1 MFLSL
6 QGKPV
11 IHTFED
17 LDRLAPEKGPKRFI
31 VLAPEDEEF
40 MLAVKHSWQ
49 RGYIEPVLIGSR
61 DKIERLAGNLEFDI
75 ASFEKIFESDRQG
88 IANLGISMLFSGD
101 VDMAGKGQIP
111 TAFIYRSIIREESK
125 VRTGTMVSVIGLWD
139 IAGLGH
145 LTSITDPGVNINPD
159 YKSKIEILKNAVFLF
174 HLLGYSKPRISV
186 LSGQREIGGTLESY
200 SDFTKLREAAQEG
213 ELGSCEVIEATSFVD
228 IFLPG
233 RKVFSRISDIDIG
246 KTAFPEILLAP
257 NLTTGNILTKLDL
270 VIPRF
275 RRRSL
280 VMTSRGPV
288 VIPARSDFHDSITGE
303 IALGVVIA
311 DRVRKA

>member
-1 MFLSL
+1 
-6 QGKPV
+6 V
-11 IHTFED
+11 IRTFED
-17 LDRLAPEKGPKRFI
+17 LDRLAPEKGPKKFI

-61 DKIERLAGNLEFDI
+61 DKIERLAGQVEFDI
-75 ASFEKIFESDRQG
+75 APFEKIFESDRQG
-88 IANLGISMLFSGD
+88 IADLAISMLFAGD

-125 VRTGTMVSVIGLWD
+125 IRKGTMVSVVSLWD

-145 LTSITDPGVNINPD
+145 LTSLTDAGVNINPD
-159 YKSKIEILKNAVFLF
+159 YESKLEIIKNAVFLF
-174 HLLGYSKPRISV
+174 HLLGYPKPRISV
-186 LSGQREIGGTLESY
+186 LSGQREIGDTLESY
-200 SDFTKLREAAQEG
+200 RDFTKLREAAQGG
-213 ELGSCEVIEATSFVD
+213 ELGSCEIMEATSLAE

-233 RKVFSRISDIDIG
+233 KKTFSRYSDINIG
-246 KTAFPEILLAP
+246 KADFPEIMLMP
-257 NLTTGNILTKLDL
+257 NLSTGNILVKLDF
-270 VIPRF
+270 VIPCV

-288 VIPARSDFHDSITGE
+288 LIPSRSDFHDSIVGE
-303 IALGVVIA
+303 IALGVVTA
-311 DRVRKA
+311 DRVRRA

>member
-1 MFLSL
+1 LSFH
-6 QGKPV
+6 GETV
-11 IHTFED
+11 IRTFEEI
-17 LDRLAPEKGPKRFI
+17 DRIASEKGPKRLI

-40 MLAVKHSWQ
+40 MLAVKQSWQ
-49 RGYIEPVLIGSR
+49 RRYIEPVLIGSR
-61 DKIERLAGNLEFDI
+61 DKIERLADQVAFDI
-75 ASFEKIFESDRQG
+75 TPFEKIFESDRQG
-88 IANLGISMLFSGD
+88 IANLAISMLFAGD

-111 TAFIYRSIIREESK
+111 TSFIYRSIIREESK
-125 VRTGTMVSVIGLWD
+125 IRKGTMVSVIGLWD

-145 LTSITDPGVNINPD
+145 LTAITDPGVNINPD
-159 YKSKIEILKNAVFLF
+159 YESKIEILKNAVFLF
-174 HLLGYSKPRISV
+174 HLLGYPKPRISV
-186 LSGQREIGGTLESY
+186 LSGQREIGGNLESY
-200 SDFTKLREAAQEG
+200 SDFTKLRQAAHEG
-213 ELGSCEVIEATSFVD
+213 ELGSCEVIEATSFAE

-257 NLTTGNILTKLDL
+257 NLSTGNILTKLDL
-270 VIPRF
+270 VIPGF
-275 RRRSL
+275 RRRSV

>member
-1 MFLSL
+1 
-6 QGKPV
+6 V
-11 IHTFED
+11 IRAFED
-17 LDRLAPEKGPKRFI
+17 LDRLAPEKGPKKFI

-61 DKIERLAGNLEFDI
+61 DKIERLAGQVEFDI
-75 ASFEKIFESDRQG
+75 APFEKIFESDRQG
-88 IANLGISMLFSGD
+88 IADLAISMLFAGD

-125 VRTGTMVSVIGLWD
+125 IRKGTMVSVVSLWD

-145 LTSITDPGVNINPD
+145 LTSLTDAGVNINPD
-159 YKSKIEILKNAVFLF
+159 YESKLEIIKNAVFLF
-174 HLLGYSKPRISV
+174 HLLGYPKPRISV

-200 SDFTKLREAAQEG
+200 SDFTKLREAAQGG
-213 ELGSCEVIEATSFVD
+213 ELGSCEVMEATSLAE

-233 RKVFSRISDIDIG
+233 KKTFSRYSDINIG
-246 KTAFPEILLAP
+246 KADFPEIMLMP
-257 NLTTGNILTKLDL
+257 NLSTGNILVKLDF
-270 VIPRF
+270 VIPCV

-288 VIPARSDFHDSITGE
+288 LIPSRSDFHDSIVGE
-303 IALGVVIA
+303 IALGVVTA

>member
-1 MFLSL
+1 
-6 QGKPV
+6 V
-11 IHTFED
+11 IRTFED
-17 LDRLAPEKGPKRFI
+17 LDRLAPEKGPKKFI

-61 DKIERLAGNLEFDI
+61 DKIERLAGQVEFDI
-75 ASFEKIFESDRQG
+75 APFEKIFESDRQG
-88 IANLGISMLFSGD
+88 IADLAISMLFAGD

-125 VRTGTMVSVIGLWD
+125 IRKGTMVSVVSLWD

-145 LTSITDPGVNINPD
+145 LTSLTDAGVNINPD
-159 YKSKIEILKNAVFLF
+159 YESKLEIIKNAVFLF
-174 HLLGYSKPRISV
+174 HLLGYPKPRISV

-200 SDFTKLREAAQEG
+200 RDFTKLREAAQGG
-213 ELGSCEVIEATSFVD
+213 ELGSCEIMEATSLAE

-233 RKVFSRISDIDIG
+233 KKTFSRYSDINIG
-246 KTAFPEILLAP
+246 KADFPEIMLMP
-257 NLTTGNILTKLDL
+257 NLSTGNILVKLDF
-270 VIPRF
+270 VIPRV

-288 VIPARSDFHDSITGE
+288 LIPSRSDFHDSIVGE
-303 IALGVVIA
+303 IALGVVTA

>member
-1 MFLSL
+1 LSL

-11 IHTFED
+11 IRTFED

>member
-1 MFLSL
+1 M
-6 QGKPV
+6 
-11 IHTFED
+11 IRTFED
-17 LDRLAPEKGPKRFI
+17 LDRLAPEKGPKKFI

-61 DKIERLAGNLEFDI
+61 DKIERLAGQVEFDI
-75 ASFEKIFESDRQG
+75 APFEKIFESDRQG
-88 IANLGISMLFSGD
+88 IADLAISMLFAGD

-125 VRTGTMVSVIGLWD
+125 IRKGTMVSVVSLWD

-145 LTSITDPGVNINPD
+145 LTSLTDAGVNINPD
-159 YKSKIEILKNAVFLF
+159 YESKLEIIKNAVFLF
-174 HLLGYSKPRISV
+174 HLLGYPKPRISV

-213 ELGSCEVIEATSFVD
+213 ELGSCEIMEATSLAE

-233 RKVFSRISDIDIG
+233 KKTFSRYSDINIG
-246 KTAFPEILLAP
+246 KADFPEIMLMP
-257 NLTTGNILTKLDL
+257 NLSTGNILVKLDF
-270 VIPRF
+270 VIPCV

-288 VIPARSDFHDSITGE
+288 LIPSRSDFHDSIVGE
-303 IALGVVIA
+303 IALGVVTA

>member
-1 MFLSL
+1 M
-6 QGKPV
+6 
-11 IHTFED
+11 IRTFED
-17 LDRLAPEKGPKRFI
+17 IDRLAPEKGPKKLI

-61 DKIERLAGNLEFDI
+61 DKIERLAGQVEFDI
-75 ASFEKIFESDRQG
+75 APFEKIFESDRQG
-88 IANLGISMLFSGD
+88 IANLGISMLFSGE
-101 VDMAGKGQIP
+101 VDIAGKGQIP
-111 TAFIYRSIIREESK
+111 TSFIYRSIIREESK
-125 VRTGTMVSVIGLWD
+125 VRKGTMVSVIGLWD

-159 YKSKIEILKNAVFLF
+159 YESKIEILKNAVFLF
-174 HLLGYSKPRISV
+174 HLLGYPKPRISV

-200 SDFTKLREAAQEG
+200 SDFTKLREVAQEG
-213 ELGSCEVIEATSFVD
+213 ELGSCEVIEATSFAE

-280 VMTSRGPV
+280 IMTSRGPV

>member
-1 MFLSL
+1 M
-6 QGKPV
+6 
-11 IHTFED
+11 IRTFED
-17 LDRLAPEKGPKRFI
+17 LDRLAPEKGPKKFI

-61 DKIERLAGNLEFDI
+61 DKIERLAGQVEFDI
-75 ASFEKIFESDRQG
+75 APFEKIFESDRQG
-88 IANLGISMLFSGD
+88 IADLAISMLFAGD

-125 VRTGTMVSVIGLWD
+125 IRKGTMVSVVSLWD

-145 LTSITDPGVNINPD
+145 LTSLTDAGVNINPD
-159 YKSKIEILKNAVFLF
+159 YESKLEIIKNAVFLF
-174 HLLGYSKPRISV
+174 HLLGYPKPRISV
-186 LSGQREIGGTLESY
+186 LSGQREIGDTLESY
-200 SDFTKLREAAQEG
+200 RDFTKLREAAQGG
-213 ELGSCEVIEATSFVD
+213 ELGSCEIMEATSLAE

-233 RKVFSRISDIDIG
+233 KKTFSRYSDINIG
-246 KTAFPEILLAP
+246 KADFPEIMLMP
-257 NLTTGNILTKLDL
+257 NLSTGNILVKLDF
-270 VIPRF
+270 VIPCV

-288 VIPARSDFHDSITGE
+288 LIPSRSDFHDSIVGE
-303 IALGVVIA
+303 IALGVVTA

>member
-1 MFLSL
+1 
-6 QGKPV
+6 V
-11 IHTFED
+11 IRTFED
-17 LDRLAPEKGPKRFI
+17 LDRLAPDKGPKKFI

-61 DKIERLAGNLEFDI
+61 EKIERLAGHVEFDI
-75 ASFEKIFESDRQG
+75 APFEKIFESDRQG

-125 VRTGTMVSVIGLWD
+125 VRKGTMVSVISLWD

-145 LTSITDPGVNINPD
+145 LTSLTDTGVNINPD
-159 YKSKIEILKNAVFLF
+159 FESKTEILKNAVFLF
-174 HLLGYSKPRISV
+174 HLLGYPKPRISV

-200 SDFTKLREAAQEG
+200 RDFTRLRETAQKG
-213 ELGSCEVIEATSFVD
+213 DLGSCEVIEATSFTE

-233 RKVFSRISDIDIG
+233 RKVFSRFSEIDIG
-246 KTAFPEILLAP
+246 KTDFPEIILMP
-257 NLTTGNILTKLDL
+257 NLSTGNILVKLDF
-270 VIPRF
+270 VIPRV

-288 VIPARSDFHDSITGE
+288 IIPSRSDFHDAITGE
-303 IALGVVIA
+303 IALGVVTA